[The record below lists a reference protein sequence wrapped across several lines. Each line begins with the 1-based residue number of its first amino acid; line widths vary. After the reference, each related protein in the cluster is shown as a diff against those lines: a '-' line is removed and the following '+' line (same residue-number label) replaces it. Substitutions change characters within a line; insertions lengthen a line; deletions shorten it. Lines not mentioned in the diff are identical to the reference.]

1 MVESV
6 CNRYLEEVRQLVDT
20 VEHHI
25 GAYRAGIYASEESRE
40 AAIQTVELLLKRV
53 RRAERENEM

>member
-1 MVESV
+1 MEVSV
-6 CNRYLEEVRQLVDT
+6 CSWYLEEVGHLVDT

-25 GAYRAGIYASEESRE
+25 GAYRAGIYASKDSRD

-53 RRAERENEM
+53 RRAERENEI